1 MPRVSGK
8 KQVKG
13 QVELSTDGL
22 AGGLAQEIVAVAP
35 APKPRARRARRAGLP
50 ARWPAALVHPP
61 RSVEELVVAVR
72 EVFGVRV
79 PRRAVRSGSDAPLA
93 YLVHSFFEGRLG
105 VDGQG
110 KEVDLKDAPLPPD
123 CVVWA
128 ARGGGKTFLGALA
141 TALDL
146 IYKPGIEVRILGG
159 SLEQSKRMHAHLVD
173 LLTREGVS
181 AVLKGKP
188 TARGVKLK
196 NGSCAEVLAQSESS
210 VRGTRVQKLRCD
222 EVDLFDRQ
230 VWDAAQ
236 LTTRSLNYPGPW
248 GEKVAGAIHSSSTMH
263 VPMGLMWELVEQARP
278 PVGRG
283 GGAQESKA
291 ERVAFR
297 WGVVDALE
305 ACAQSEDCTSCAL
318 WNDCAGEAK
327 KRSADEAGHVG
338 IDDARRMKGRVSLVV
353 WESEM
358 LCLRPRVTGSV
369 FPEFDWTAHVLGQ
382 GRVEEILSNQPR
394 VVRKGDGQEDRC
406 ALAWPIGGLRL
417 VAGMDFGLR
426 APTVILWGV
435 VDSLG
440 VLTIIDEYVHTGRT
454 IAEHVGH
461 IKASPLGLPEAVWCD
476 PAGHARND
484 QTGVSAIGVMVAA
497 GVNAKGRGTGI
508 AEGIEALRARL
519 APAAGGPT
527 LRISASCTHLLK
539 SLLRYRYNERDP
551 SDEVPMKDGSDHA
564 VDALRYLVMGLE
576 GSRAGERRYA

>member
-1 MPRVSGK
+1 
-8 KQVKG
+8 
-13 QVELSTDGL
+13 
-22 AGGLAQEIVAVAP
+22 
-35 APKPRARRARRAGLP
+35 
-50 ARWPAALVHPP
+50 
-61 RSVEELVVAVR
+61 
-72 EVFGVRV
+72 
-79 PRRAVRSGSDAPLA
+79 
-93 YLVHSFFEGRLG
+93 
-105 VDGQG
+105 
-110 KEVDLKDAPLPPD
+110 
-123 CVVWA
+123 
-128 ARGGGKTFLGALA
+128 
-141 TALDL
+141 
-146 IYKPGIEVRILGG
+146 
-159 SLEQSKRMHAHLVD
+159 
-173 LLTREGVS
+173 
-181 AVLKGKP
+181 
-188 TARGVKLK
+188 
-196 NGSCAEVLAQSESS
+196 
-210 VRGTRVQKLRCD
+210 
-222 EVDLFDRQ
+222 
-230 VWDAAQ
+230 
-236 LTTRSLNYPGPW
+236 
-248 GEKVAGAIHSSSTMH
+248 
-263 VPMGLMWELVEQARP
+263 
-278 PVGRG
+278 
-283 GGAQESKA
+283 
-291 ERVAFR
+291 
-297 WGVVDALE
+297 
-305 ACAQSEDCTSCAL
+305 
-318 WNDCAGEAK
+318 
-327 KRSADEAGHVG
+327 
-338 IDDARRMKGRVSLVV
+338 MKGRVSLVV

-576 GSRAGERRYA
+576 GGRAGERRYA